1 MNIIETVVHRLDAWQ
16 QRHWLSAF
24 VYGVVKKYGDDHGG
38 YQAALLAYFGFLS
51 LFPLLLV
58 LTTLLQLSLQG
69 NTRLGNQIITSTTS
83 YFPIVGT
90 YLQQQVHG
98 LSGKTGVALAVG
110 LLLTLYG
117 AKAVADAFRYAVN
130 NIWHVPLTERS
141 NFIDSFKKS
150 FGIIGLGGAGFILA
164 SVLSGLA
171 TSAGHAYLLRL
182 GLLLLSVG
190 VLFAVFLLVMR
201 LALARSQPVSHLL
214 AGAAVAAIGLTVLQ
228 SIGGF
233 ILNRELRHLNSLYGT
248 FWVALGLLFW
258 LYIQTQLVV
267 WAMEVDTVRVRHLW
281 PRSFSEPPKA

>member
-1 MNIIETVVHRLDAWQ
+1 MNVVERMIHRIDAWQ
-16 QRHWLSAF
+16 QRHTLSAF
-24 VYGVVKKYGDDHGG
+24 IYSVVKKYGDDHGG

-58 LTTLLQLSLQG
+58 LTTLLQIFLQG
-69 NTRLGNQIITSTTS
+69 NTHIGSQIVTSITN

-90 YLQQQVHG
+90 HLQQQVHG
-98 LSGKTGVALAVG
+98 LSGRTGIALAAG

-117 AKAVADAFRYAVN
+117 AKAVTDAFRYAVN
-130 NIWHVPLTERS
+130 NMWHVPTAERS

-150 FGIIGLGGAGFILA
+150 FGIIGLGGVGFILA

-182 GLLLLSVG
+182 GLLLLSIA
-190 VLFAVFLLVMR
+190 VLFGAFLLVMR
-201 LALARSQPVSHLL
+201 LALARPQPVSNLW
-214 AGAAVAAIGLTVLQ
+214 AGAAVAAVGLTILQ

-233 ILNRELRHLNSLYGT
+233 ILNRELRHLNNLYGT

-281 PRSFSEPPKA
+281 PRSFSEPPKS